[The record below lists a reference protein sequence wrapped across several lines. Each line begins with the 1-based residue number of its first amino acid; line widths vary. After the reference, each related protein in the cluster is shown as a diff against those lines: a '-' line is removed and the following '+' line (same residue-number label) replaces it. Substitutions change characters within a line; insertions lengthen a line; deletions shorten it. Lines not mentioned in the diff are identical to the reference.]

1 MYIFIPKKYMTVKL
15 SDAEK
20 GLSTL
25 VYWSYSL
32 SQIKRCLKMESSEP
46 GSSLNSSKLFTAAES
61 ESVIKYLVRLQYT
74 TWQVNLKR
82 WGTVAGL
89 ILLEYSYHSPRVPW
103 WVSCT
108 INDKKE
114 NSGSSCLALDGGHT
128 CPVFISHPSR
138 CPSPFKIRQ
147 PPGWWRWNCYMKL

>member
-1 MYIFIPKKYMTVKL
+1 MSKSEPICDLSRLFSSYVSIAHLHKIYMYIFIPKKYMTVKL

-32 SQIKRCLKMESSEP
+32 SQNKRCLKMESSEP

-103 WVSCT
+103 
-108 INDKKE
+108 
-114 NSGSSCLALDGGHT
+114 
-128 CPVFISHPSR
+128 
-138 CPSPFKIRQ
+138 
-147 PPGWWRWNCYMKL
+147 